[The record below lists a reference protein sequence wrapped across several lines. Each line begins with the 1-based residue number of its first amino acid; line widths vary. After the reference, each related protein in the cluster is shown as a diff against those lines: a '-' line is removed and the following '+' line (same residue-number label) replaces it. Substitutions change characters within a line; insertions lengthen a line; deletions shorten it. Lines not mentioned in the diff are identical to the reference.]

1 MKDEGKLCPQNFQIW
16 VAFLMGMVVIV
27 IAIVVFDNVSGKS
40 RPGIDTLSKTAVD
53 DSVRYQTG
61 ADDFYTA
68 TGQSVSYLKETES
81 APGAWLGIEPA
92 DITGATAKELGLSIS
107 GGVLV
112 SRVIENSPAEK
123 AGLLSG
129 DIIYE
134 FDRHDVANTDELAG
148 LLSKL
153 DPGKRVR
160 VALFRDGKR
169 KVLYV
174 ELAEAAAAGSTSS
187 VRQIAGEV
195 TPSDLKWG
203 IVVSEIT
210 ESLREAYD
218 IPGKENGVIV
228 MMVTPGS
235 AADRAG
241 IIKGDV
247 IRQVGETRIYD
258 LAGFFEAIGSNDNSS
273 LLLNICRQGAQ
284 FYVNIVAVSPFL
296 PVGGPSGSE
305 DDDSTESDGYKGM
318 PAEIPPR
325 GKPDAASVQQ
335 TQGVP
340 VAQEGIGMNR
350 PLYVPGYDQTQSGE
364 PEEKTRS
371 FPGTAT
377 KTI

>member
-40 RPGIDTLSKTAVD
+40 RLGTDTKDKIAVD
-53 DSVRYQTG
+53 DSVRYQAI
-61 ADDFYTA
+61 ADSYT
-68 TGQSVSYLKETES
+68 TPGQPVSYLRETES
-81 APGAWLGIEPA
+81 APGAWLGIETS
-92 DITGATAKELGLSIS
+92 DITGAMAKELGLKIS
-107 GGVLV
+107 GGVLI

-134 FDRHDVANTDELAG
+134 FDRHDAANTDELAS

-187 VRQIAGEV
+187 VRQVAGEV

-218 IPGKENGVIV
+218 IPGKENGVVV

-247 IRQVGETRIYD
+247 IRQVGETPIYD

-284 FYVNIVAVSPFL
+284 FYINIVAVSPFL

-305 DDDSTESDGYKGM
+305 DEDSTESDGYKGM

-325 GKPDAASVQQ
+325 GKPDASSVQQ

-371 FPGTAT
+371 LPGTAT

>member
-1 MKDEGKLCPQNFQIW
+1 M
-16 VAFLMGMVVIV
+16 
-27 IAIVVFDNVSGKS
+27 
-40 RPGIDTLSKTAVD
+40 
-53 DSVRYQTG
+53 
-61 ADDFYTA
+61 
-68 TGQSVSYLKETES
+68 
-81 APGAWLGIEPA
+81 
-92 DITGATAKELGLSIS
+92 AKELGLKIS
-107 GGVLV
+107 GGVLI

-134 FDRHDVANTDELAG
+134 FDRHDAANTDELAS

-187 VRQIAGEV
+187 VRQVAGEV

-218 IPGKENGVIV
+218 IPGKENGVVV

-247 IRQVGETRIYD
+247 IRQVGETPIYD

-284 FYVNIVAVSPFL
+284 FYINIVAVSPFL

-305 DDDSTESDGYKGM
+305 DEDSTESDGYKGM

-325 GKPDAASVQQ
+325 GKPDASSVQQ

-371 FPGTAT
+371 LPGTAT

>member
-235 AADRAG
+235 AADLSL
-241 IIKGDV
+241 IHIS
-247 IRQVGETRIYD
+247 EPTRPY
-258 LAGFFEAIGSNDNSS
+258 
-273 LLLNICRQGAQ
+273 
-284 FYVNIVAVSPFL
+284 
-296 PVGGPSGSE
+296 
-305 DDDSTESDGYKGM
+305 
-318 PAEIPPR
+318 
-325 GKPDAASVQQ
+325 
-335 TQGVP
+335 
-340 VAQEGIGMNR
+340 
-350 PLYVPGYDQTQSGE
+350 
-364 PEEKTRS
+364 
-371 FPGTAT
+371 
-377 KTI
+377 